1 MVGRDKFSYERRIVG
16 AFVVLLSLALALWHP
31 GDRNAFWQGIEGRL
45 LDARF
50 IWRGSTIPPPD
61 VVIVTFDDLAVSQL
75 GMFPPSRTAL
85 AAAISAISAGGARVI
100 AVDFLLVETREGD
113 EDLARVLSET
123 DAILAVAEASS
134 ETSLH
139 DLDGGDFSV
148 LVNSAY
154 RNALPA
160 LVPAETL
167 RDETTLGHVIIR
179 HEADGSVRR
188 IDAATPFLTENGTA
202 WYPSLAV
209 AAIAKAADHSDLQL
223 RTFRSG
229 GLLSVGDT
237 FVQLDRQGA
246 VPLAFYGKAGTIPT
260 FSVAAVN
267 KAELDGKVVFLGASA
282 TGFGD
287 RHATPFDSAFPGAEL
302 HATLAANIVE
312 QRFLRRD
319 AASWMLDIALALA
332 AAVFGFITAGM
343 DRPWLVAAATGSLA
357 LMIVIVL
364 QAAFNAGWW
373 LDATTVFLSL
383 FLGVGCGG
391 GLRLLQHRRR
401 AANLALYQ
409 SPLIVERLASASEP
423 RFEATAR
430 PAVVLFVDVEGFTA
444 HSESLGPEGTAEF
457 LRVFHELVEQAVDPL
472 GGIIAYFAGD
482 GAMVVFGLPDP
493 QPNDAMQALRFIE
506 ALYAAVRVS
515 PNWPGL
521 GLRVGGHSGP
531 VKAGVVGGR
540 RHRQV
545 TVSGDVVNTASRLQD
560 FAKSQKAAIALS
572 YALVDASPE
581 TRSWAIKA
589 GMRNSGQHTLRGRH
603 APIGVWTGP
612 PPLS

>member
-1 MVGRDKFSYERRIVG
+1 MVGRDKFSFERRIVG
-16 AFVVLLSLALALWHP
+16 AFVTLLSLALALWHP

-50 IWRGSTIPPPD
+50 IWRGETKSPPN
-61 VVIVTFDDLAVSQL
+61 VAIVTFDDLAVSQL
-75 GMFPPSRTAL
+75 GKFPPPRAAL
-85 AAAISAISAGGARVI
+85 AAAISDISEAGAKVI
-100 AVDFLLVETREGD
+100 ALDFLLVEPREGD

-123 DAILAVAEASS
+123 DAILAVAEANSGRP
-134 ETSLH
+134 LQ

-154 RNALPA
+154 RNPLPA

-167 RDETTLGHVIIR
+167 RSETTLGHVIIQ
-179 HEADGSVRR
+179 HESDGSVRR
-188 IDAATPFLTENGTA
+188 IDAATPFLTKKGTS
-202 WYPSLAV
+202 WHPSLAV
-209 AAIAKAADHSDLQL
+209 SAVAKAADQSGLQL
-223 RTFRSG
+223 RTFRTG

-246 VPLAFYGKAGTIPT
+246 IPLVYYGEAGTIPT

-267 KAELDGKVVFLGASA
+267 EAELDGKVVFLGASA

-302 HATLAANIVE
+302 HATLAANIIE

-319 AASWMLDIALALA
+319 ATSWMMDIALALTA
-332 AAVFGFITAGM
+332 SVLGFITAGM
-343 DRPWLVAAATGSLA
+343 DRPWFVVVATGALA
-357 LMIVIVL
+357 LAIMIVL

-493 QPNDAMQALRFIE
+493 QPNDAIQALRFID
-506 ALYAAVRVS
+506 ALYAAVRAS
-515 PNWPGL
+515 PKWPGL

-572 YALVDASPE
+572 NALVEANPE
-581 TRSWAIKA
+581 TRSWAVNA
-589 GMRNSGQHTLRGRH
+589 GMRNTGEHTLRGRH
-603 APIGVWTGP
+603 APIGVWTCP
-612 PPLS
+612 PPVN